1 MRKIIITTCGAII
14 IGLLLMSSATAVPT
28 VNSDPLMNIIDDIE
42 KTKMMIEENI
52 AGKTLDLKTGES
64 INLLIK
70 SIKDTIYDINP
81 DSQTSGII
89 INLLILIIKLII
101 SIVQNL
107 INLVYQ
113 IINLVEIIKT
123 LVNLIGTLFN
133 LIIELINLIIDIFT
147 PGTLTST

>member
-1 MRKIIITTCGAII
+1 MKKFIGTTCGALI

-28 VNSDPLMNIIDDIE
+28 ANSAPLMNIIDDIE
-42 KTKMMIEENI
+42 KTKIMIEENI
-52 AGKTLDLKTGES
+52 ASKTLDLKTGES

-70 SIKDTIYDINP
+70 TIKDTVYGINP
-81 DSQTSGII
+81 DVQTQGII
-89 INLLILIIKLII
+89 INLLILIIKLLI

-107 INLVYQ
+107 INLVYK
-113 IINLVEIIKT
+113 IIGLVEIITT

-147 PGTLTST
+147 PGPLTST